1 MKKTLL
7 SRVDIEKIG
16 GVSRTK
22 TQRIIDDK
30 KYKFPE
36 PEKSSAHNKLLY
48 DAQKVRD
55 WFKANDMKKIRIR
68 FSAESIDYRS
78 SLDIELAQQFLF
90 GRLAAR

>member
-1 MKKTLL
+1 MKKTFL
-7 SRVDIEKIG
+7 SRVDIEKMG

-30 KYKFPE
+30 RYKFPE
-36 PEKSSAHNKLLY
+36 PEKSSSNNKYLY
-48 DAQKVRD
+48 DAQKVHN

-68 FSAESIDYRS
+68 FNAESIDYKP
-78 SLDIELAQQFLF
+78 SLDIKLAQQFLF